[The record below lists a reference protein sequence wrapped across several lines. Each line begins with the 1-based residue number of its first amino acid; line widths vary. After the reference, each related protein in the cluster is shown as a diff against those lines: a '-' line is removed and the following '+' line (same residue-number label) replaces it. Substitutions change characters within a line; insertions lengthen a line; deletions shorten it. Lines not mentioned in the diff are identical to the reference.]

1 MVSSSNSESRSASAN
16 RSNAQSS
23 KSSNTNRSTS
33 PSSVNRLT
41 SSPKDKDL
49 RTTVL
54 KKQSKLAAS
63 SNVLTLGDSNE
74 QKLYDSDDGTGD
86 EDEEISQKVKLPKI
100 DQFFKYA
107 RSENVH
113 QYFYVY
119 FFKNV

>member
-1 MVSSSNSESRSASAN
+1 MVSSSNRESRSASAN

-33 PSSVNRLT
+33 PSVNRLT

-107 RSENVH
+107 RSENGTPI
-113 QYFYVY
+113 FLCLL
-119 FFKNV
+119 F